1 MRIVKVSDVSI
12 NPNKIKDKLPIIHKV
27 LKDGSSETICGI
39 KFPKNTTCKDELVT
53 CNKCKRMIKNK
64 IVHKITLFKKKKKCR
79 RRNDKS
85 RYC

>member
-1 MRIVKVSDVSI
+1 MKVSVGSI
-12 NPNKIKDKLPIIHKV
+12 NPYKILANLPIIHKV
-27 LKDGSSETICGI
+27 LKDGSSETICGV

-64 IVHKITLFKKKKKCR
+64 IVHKITLFKNKKKCM